1 MEKITLKVK
10 KLLILFSTLFLLAS
24 TFLLPNVLF
33 AQDETTTST
42 TKLEPSITFD
52 IVYPELKAKSG
63 SQFSFSADIL
73 FTGEDETTVKLT
85 AEAPQGWYVSIQ
97 PAYEENEISAIKLK
111 PDKKESLKFVAV
123 PLTKQEP
130 GEYVIKIK
138 AEADNLKAEAELK
151 AIITAT
157 YELTFTPTSGRY
169 DTKVTAGKDNHFAL
183 QLKNTG
189 SAAIEKITLTSSGPE
204 GWRIKFNP
212 SEIDKLEAGLTKD
225 IDLIITPPE
234 KTIAGDY
241 MLTLDVNSENSNQ
254 KIDLRVT
261 VQTPTIWGWVGIGI
275 IVVVIIGIGVIFAKL
290 GRR

>member
-123 PLTKQEP
+123 PLTNKNL
-130 GEYVIKIK
+130 GVYNKIK

-157 YELTFTPTSGRY
+157 YELTFTNKRRY

-183 QLKNTG
+183 QLKILDQQQLK
-189 SAAIEKITLTSSGPE
+189 STLLQVVLRDGELNLILLRS
-204 GWRIKFNP
+204 INL
-212 SEIDKLEAGLTKD
+212 KL
-225 IDLIITPPE
+225 
-234 KTIAGDY
+234 
-241 MLTLDVNSENSNQ
+241 V
-254 KIDLRVT
+254 
-261 VQTPTIWGWVGIGI
+261 
-275 IVVVIIGIGVIFAKL
+275 
-290 GRR
+290 

>member
-1 MEKITLKVK
+1 VEKITLKIK

-24 TFLLPNVLF
+24 TFLLPNILF

-42 TKLEPSITFD
+42 TKLEPSVKFD
-52 IVYPELKAKSG
+52 IVYPELKAKYG

-73 FTGEDETTVKLT
+73 FTGEDETTFKLT
-85 AEAPQGWYVSIQ
+85 
-97 PAYEENEISAIKLK
+97 YEESEISAIKLK

-212 SEIDKLEAGLTKD
+212 SDIDKLEAGLTKD

-241 MLTLDVNSENSNQ
+241 MLTLNVNSENSSP
-254 KIDLRVT
+254 KIELRVT